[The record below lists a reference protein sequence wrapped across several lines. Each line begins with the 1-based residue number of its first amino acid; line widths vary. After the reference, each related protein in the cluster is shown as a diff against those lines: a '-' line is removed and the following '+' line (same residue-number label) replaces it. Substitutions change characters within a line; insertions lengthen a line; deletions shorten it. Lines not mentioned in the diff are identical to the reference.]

1 MYAGPAQE
9 TAARSLRSEGAIAR
23 AARSE
28 NERELRA
35 VMAAH
40 GPIVLGV
47 ATRILRD
54 PTLAEDVAQDTFVA
68 FWNRTEDVDAA
79 RGSAR
84 SLLCSIARNKAID
97 LVRREETR
105 RRVLSA
111 EASLATP
118 ASLDEST
125 QIDDRDALLR
135 ALRSITPVQR
145 EAIELA
151 YFGGHTYSEVA
162 RQLGV
167 AEGTAKTRLRD
178 GLLALRRVFM
188 QAASA

>member
-1 MYAGPAQE
+1 MYAGRTQE
-9 TAARSLRSEGAIAR
+9 GGLPSTPGGDVADRLSPTDDQ
-23 AARSE
+23 
-28 NERELRA
+28 NELRD
-35 VMAAH
+35 VIAAH

-68 FWNRTEDVDAA
+68 FWHRTEEVDAS
-79 RGSAR
+79 RGSTRA
-84 SLLCSIARNKAID
+84 LLCSIARNKAVD
-97 LVRREETR
+97 LVRKEESR
-105 RRVLSA
+105 RRMLTR
-111 EASLATP
+111 EAGLAQP
-118 ASLDEST
+118 GLVDESAP
-125 QIDDRDALLR
+125 IDDRDALLR

-151 YFGGHTYSEVA
+151 YFGGRTYSEVA
-162 RQLGV
+162 RELGV

-178 GLLALRRVFM
+178 GLLALRRIFM